1 MSPLAVVVTN
11 TRSFILRL
19 FVANLLLLSPTLRAD
34 QMVPLSIAQLA
45 AKAQLIVQGTVLS
58 TTVQRDAEGRIY
70 TAVQLQVEEVW
81 TGRLATNQFTIVHGG
96 GVLGDQ
102 VALVSGEAKYEVG
115 EEVVAFLVLNQ
126 RREGVSVGLSQG
138 KFHVW
143 KDPVQGQK
151 LAHNRFHGLRPTVAN
166 PPANGASAAPI
177 LSRLTLADL
186 KRRAQ
191 GGAQ

>member
-1 MSPLAVVVTN
+1 MSLLVVVVTN

-19 FVANLLLLSPTLRAD
+19 LVASLLLLSPPLRAE
-34 QMVPLSIAQLA
+34 QMVPLSIARLA
-45 AKAQLIVQGTVLS
+45 AKAQLIVQGKVLS

-70 TAVQLQVEEVW
+70 TAVQLQVDEVW
-81 TGRLATNQFTIVHGG
+81 KGSLATNQFTIVHGG

-102 VALVSGEAKYEVG
+102 VATVSGQANYAVG

-126 RREGVSVGLSQG
+126 RGEGVSVGLSQG

-143 KDPVQGQK
+143 KDPVQGEK

-166 PPANGASAAPI
+166 PPAMGTSAAPV
-177 LSRLTLADL
+177 LNRLTLADL

-191 GGAQ
+191 GGVK